1 MPFLKIECP
10 VQRSKS
16 SKTPV
21 EYHYLV
27 HFQGWSS
34 TWDRYVTDEFLL
46 KTTEDNRALQKK
58 LFTDAEEASESMKKK
73 KKKRPNETSISSASS
88 TVTEESGPSKAK
100 KPKLTL
106 SPKSEEPPTKQKV
119 LSIETKDASTS
130 VSASV
135 SPSSASALI
144 SKPQKKIRN
153 RSMSHDV
160 SEPDVSNSNN
170 PVKLSEELKIILEQ
184 EFYRITKRKTLTSL
198 PANPNVASVLEDY
211 VKHYAAISLV
221 NYEKQISKTFYTA
234 ARKDSAAL
242 FTKVL
247 DNINIAKEIADS
259 LRIMFDFNLKSVL
272 LYGSHGEQ
280 KQYKEVMK
288 PGNVVKRSRPT
299 KDDSNDDDL
308 VYLNPERRG
317 SINEFASS
325 RSSTTSGRTTP
336 SHASL
341 NPPAASPTS
350 PQAIK
355 VLRELQE
362 WRLVPDSFYEDHDR
376 VPMES
381 LVYGPSH
388 LLRLFVKMPEILG
401 KMTIPMK
408 TKKLVM
414 KYLDSVLDYLKT
426 HQDLFE

>member
-1 MPFLKIECP
+1 
-10 VQRSKS
+10 
-16 SKTPV
+16 
-21 EYHYLV
+21 
-27 HFQGWSS
+27 
-34 TWDRYVTDEFLL
+34 
-46 KTTEDNRALQKK
+46 
-58 LFTDAEEASESMKKK
+58 MKF
-73 KKKRPNETSISSASS
+73 NFF
-88 TVTEESGPSKAK
+88 
-100 KPKLTL
+100 
-106 SPKSEEPPTKQKV
+106 
-119 LSIETKDASTS
+119 
-130 VSASV
+130 
-135 SPSSASALI
+135 
-144 SKPQKKIRN
+144 
-153 RSMSHDV
+153 
-160 SEPDVSNSNN
+160 
-170 PVKLSEELKIILEQ
+170 IILLH
-184 EFYRITKRKTLTSL
+184 FS
-198 PANPNVASVLEDY
+198 
-211 VKHYAAISLV
+211 
-221 NYEKQISKTFYTA
+221 
-234 ARKDSAAL
+234 
-242 FTKVL
+242 
-247 DNINIAKEIADS
+247 
-259 LRIMFDFNLKSVL
+259 
-272 LYGSHGEQ
+272 
-280 KQYKEVMK
+280 
-288 PGNVVKRSRPT
+288 GNVVKRSRPT

-317 SINEFASS
+317 SIIEFASS

-355 VLRELQE
+355 VLRELHD